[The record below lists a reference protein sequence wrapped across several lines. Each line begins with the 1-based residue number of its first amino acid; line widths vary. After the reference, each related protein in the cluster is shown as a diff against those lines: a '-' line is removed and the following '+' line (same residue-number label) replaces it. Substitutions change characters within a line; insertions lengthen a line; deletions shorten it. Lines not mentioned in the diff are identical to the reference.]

1 MRSMCVLHVFIVLGL
16 LAGIACSASPSEAD
30 DSVARIAATG
40 PKVVTGL
47 VYTSGGSTPAIGAT
61 VIATVWDGST
71 FRASQSETTDS
82 SGFYSITFGPS
93 DWDVGNNIV
102 VGATLGSDV
111 GGGEVIAD
119 DSYSQTVNISLGTVV
134 SEFGAPAVLLAAGI
148 VAGALVVGRK
158 RKV

>member
-1 MRSMCVLHVFIVLGL
+1 
-16 LAGIACSASPSEAD
+16 
-30 DSVARIAATG
+30 
-40 PKVVTGL
+40 
-47 VYTSGGSTPAIGAT
+47 
-61 VIATVWDGST
+61 
-71 FRASQSETTDS
+71 
-82 SGFYSITFGPS
+82 
-93 DWDVGNNIV
+93 

-148 VAGALVVGRK
+148 VAGALVVGWK